1 MEQHVECLR
10 RTAGGGQRQ
19 LHLDLGSRQEED
31 GMGKVRGDAK
41 RTEWEGWQSSKI
53 QCREGWG
60 TGPFES

>member
-31 GMGKVRGDAK
+31 GMGKVRGDTK
-41 RTEWEGWQSSKI
+41 RTEWEVLAELEDPVQRGLGYRSV
-53 QCREGWG
+53 
-60 TGPFES
+60 